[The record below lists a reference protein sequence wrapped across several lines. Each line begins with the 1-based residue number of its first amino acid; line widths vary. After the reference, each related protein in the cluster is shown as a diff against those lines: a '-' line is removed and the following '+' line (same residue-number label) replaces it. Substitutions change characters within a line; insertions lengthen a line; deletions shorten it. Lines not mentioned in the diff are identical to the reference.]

1 MADSA
6 GTSASQLH
14 ALKNRLDAAAAANS
28 ATPSSIN
35 ASSVTSFTGVT
46 MDLLAVY
53 SAGNSGQITGLGAED
68 ITVTGGTGLLSVHDA
83 NLLDSYT
90 TGVITGTIETDATTL
105 ATLTN
110 TSTTGVIDASKD
122 RHAYTITVTESA
134 DAEIFLRWTPLHL
147 YLLT

>member
-1 MADSA
+1 M
-6 GTSASQLH
+6 
-14 ALKNRLDAAAAANS
+14 
-28 ATPSSIN
+28 
-35 ASSVTSFTGVT
+35 
-46 MDLLAVY
+46 
-53 SAGNSGQITGLGAED
+53 
-68 ITVTGGTGLLSVHDA
+68 TGGTGLLSVHDA

-90 TGVITGTIETDATTL
+90 TGVITGTIIENDATTL

-134 DAEIFLRWTPLHL
+134 DAGDILRWTPLHL